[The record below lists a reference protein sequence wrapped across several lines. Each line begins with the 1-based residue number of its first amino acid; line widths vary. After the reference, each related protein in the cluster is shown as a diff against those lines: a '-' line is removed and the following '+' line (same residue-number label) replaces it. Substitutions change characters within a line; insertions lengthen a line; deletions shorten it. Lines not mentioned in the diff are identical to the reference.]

1 MASSSEEKMVEAL
14 PEDVTEEEVED
25 EMVTSLENLENLTPE
40 LRSSIVE
47 DYRAILNNL
56 RQDDKAIKIKEQCI
70 YRLARLHTQ
79 AQNFDEVVALLKS
92 NNEFWSIIPKAKT
105 AKIVRNILTMVASVP
120 DSLDIQ
126 VKLCKDVVEWCIAEK
141 RTFLRQ
147 RIEAKL
153 ASLLLQQKKPTD
165 ALELIDSLLK
175 ELKKLDDKQMLT
187 EVHLTEARIY
197 HVLQNIPKAKA
208 SLTSSRTVANA
219 IYVVP
224 LLQAEI
230 DEMSGILHCEE
241 TDYTTAFSYFL
252 EAFEAYDT
260 VKINKLISTV
270 NTAGLSAMTCLK
282 YMILCK
288 VLSDTADEV
297 PSLLSS
303 KNGMKH
309 SGVELEAMAAIATAA
324 KTRSLEGFKA
334 AVAKYEKYL
343 TTDDLIR
350 HHLDLLY
357 DKMLQNNLLKIIAP
371 YSIVELDHV
380 AKLIN
385 LPTLTVTNKL
395 SQMILDRTFNGILDQ
410 GKGQLMVYEAGEDD
424 TNFEKGVEIIGNM
437 GLVVEALFGRA
448 RKNVGTVAEEAAPPL
463 TATAVSVKSA

>member
-1 MASSSEEKMVEAL
+1 MEVMSEEVVE
-14 PEDVTEEEVED
+14 PVEEEED
-25 EMVTSLENLENLTPE
+25 HMLTSLESLESLTPE

-47 DYRAILNNL
+47 DYQAILNNS
-56 RQDDKAIKIKEQCI
+56 REDDKAIKIKEQCI

-79 AQNFDEVVALLKS
+79 AQNFGEVIALLKS
-92 NNEFWSIIPKAKT
+92 NTEFWGIIPKART
-105 AKIVRNILTMVASVP
+105 AKIVRNILSMVASVP

-126 VKLCKDVVEWCIAEK
+126 IKLCQDVVDWCVAEK

-153 ASLLLQQKKPTD
+153 ASLLLEEKKPTE
-165 ALELIDSLLK
+165 ALTLIDKLLH

-187 EVHLTEARIY
+187 EVHLTESRIY

-241 TDYTTAFSYFL
+241 TDYTTAYSYFL
-252 EAFEAYDT
+252 EAFEAYDQA
-260 VKINKLISTV
+260 KANKLVPTTAST
-270 NTAGLSAMTCLK
+270 TSSITCLK

-288 VLSDTADEV
+288 VLNETADEV
-297 PSLLSS
+297 PSLLAS
-303 KNGMKH
+303 KMGMKH
-309 SGVELEAMAAIATAA
+309 SGVELEAMAAIAASA
-324 KTRSLEGFKA
+324 KDRSLEGFKA
-334 AVAKYEKYL
+334 AVTKYEQYL

-371 YSIVELDHV
+371 FSRVELSHI
-380 AKLIN
+380 ATLIN
-385 LPTLTVTNKL
+385 LPVAIVTHKL
-395 SQMILDRTFNGILDQ
+395 SQMILDRVFNGILDQ

-424 TNFEKGVEIIGNM
+424 SNFEKGVEIIGNM
-437 GLVVEALFGRA
+437 GRVVEALFGRA
-448 RKNVGTVAEEAAPPL
+448 KNMGTVGSTTTAPVP
-463 TATAVSVKSA
+463 VPVK

>member
-1 MASSSEEKMVEAL
+1 M
-14 PEDVTEEEVED
+14 EEETED
-25 EMVTSLENLENLTPE
+25 EMVTSLELLENLTPE

-47 DYRAILNNL
+47 DYRAILNNP
-56 RQDDKAIKIKEQCI
+56 REDDKAIKIKEQCI
-70 YRLARLHTQ
+70 YRLARLYTQ

-92 NNEFWSIIPKAKT
+92 NTEFWSIIPKAKT
-105 AKIVRNILTMVASVP
+105 AKIVRNILTMVSSVP
-120 DSLDIQ
+120 DSLDLQ
-126 VKLCKDVVEWCIAEK
+126 VSLCKDVVAWCVAEK

-165 ALELIDSLLK
+165 ALELIDVLLK

-241 TDYTTAFSYFL
+241 TDYSTAFSYFL
-252 EAFEAYDT
+252 EAFEAYDQ
-260 VKINKLISTV
+260 VKTNKMISTV
-270 NTAGLSAMTCLK
+270 DTAGASAITCLK

-288 VLSDTADEV
+288 VLNETADEV

-303 KNGMKH
+303 KLGMKH
-309 SGVELEAMAAIATAA
+309 SGVEIEAMAAIASAA
-324 KTRSLEGFKA
+324 KARSLEGFKT
-334 AVAKYEKYL
+334 AVGKYEQYL

-357 DKMLQNNLLKIIAP
+357 DKMMQNNLLKIIAP
-371 YSIVELDHV
+371 YSKVELDHV

-385 LPTLTVTNKL
+385 LPTLTVTHKL

-410 GKGQLMVYEAGEDD
+410 GKGQLIVYEAGEED

-448 RKNVGTVAEEAAPPL
+448 KGVGNTAA
-463 TATAVSVKSA
+463 ATPAAIKSS